1 MSHVEHLFPPQEHTD
16 ANGKP
21 VIVLMIEDTDRLYI
35 PAALAGHYPFEAIE
49 STLEVGEASRLTGH
63 PASPFDATDEIILV
77 TNDPDNEDQLRE
89 FLVDSKHIAH
99 HRACPECKGIWAARD
114 VAYNSLDDAEKAT
127 ASFFAITETNRGP
140 YLVYAGDLE
149 PST

>member
-1 MSHVEHLFPPQEHTD
+1 MSHVDHLFPPQEPAD

-21 VIVLMIEDTDRLYI
+21 VIVLMAGEANRLYI
-35 PAALAGHYPFEAIE
+35 PAALAGHYPFDSIH

-63 PASPFDATDEIILV
+63 PASPFDPSDEIILV
-77 TNDPDNEDQLRE
+77 TDDPDDEDQLRE

-99 HRACPECKGIWAARD
+99 HRQCPECAGIWAARD
-114 VAYNSLDDAEKAT
+114 AAFASLDDAERAA